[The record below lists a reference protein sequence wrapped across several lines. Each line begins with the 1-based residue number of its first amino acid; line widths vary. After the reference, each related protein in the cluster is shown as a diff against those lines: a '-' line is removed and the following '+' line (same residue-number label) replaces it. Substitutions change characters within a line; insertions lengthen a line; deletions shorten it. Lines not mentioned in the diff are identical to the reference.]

1 MTKKFKIINN
11 KKLTMD
17 IPEFSCDDNPIG
29 EHLNKYPM
37 LKHLNSYGFNA
48 LIGRPGSG
56 KTSLMV
62 AYLSNKGKNKI
73 FRKCYN
79 NILIVMP
86 SHSIASM
93 KKNIFKKHDP
103 EKIYNELNISTINDI
118 YSKLQ
123 SYSDEKE
130 NTLLIMDDVGASL
143 KNTDIQLILK
153 TIIYNR
159 RHLKVHIIMLCQS
172 FQSIPK
178 EIRKLI
184 TNCIMFKP
192 SKVEFE
198 KLFEELFESKKE
210 YVLDLLNL
218 YKKRGDYLFLN
229 VEFQKIY
236 ANFDEIVLDDSDDEN

>member
-1 MTKKFKIINN
+1 MSKKFKIIKN
-11 KKLTMD
+11 KKLHMD
-17 IPEFSCDDNPIG
+17 IPEFTCDDNPVG

-37 LKHLNSYGFNA
+37 LQHLNNYGFNVF
-48 LIGRPGSG
+48 IGRPGSG
-56 KTSLMV
+56 KTSLLV

-73 FRKCYN
+73 FLKCFN
-79 NILIVMP
+79 NVLVVMP

-103 EKIYNELNISTINDI
+103 DKMYNELNISTINDI

-123 SYSDEKE
+123 AYSDEHE

-143 KNTDIQLILK
+143 KNSEIQLILK

-159 RHLKVHIIMLCQS
+159 RHLKVHIVMLCQS

-198 KLFEELFESKKE
+198 KLFEELFETKRE
-210 YVLDLLNL
+210 YALDLLNL

-229 VEFQKIY
+229 VEFQRIF
-236 ANFDEIVLDDSDDEN
+236 NDFNEIIFDNSEE